1 MDIHAYS
8 QLGNQSRQDAL
19 LESARNQQVN
29 SDDEDNFG
37 MKLEQK
43 LGRSPEE
50 KDKRLKELAEDME
63 GMFLNMLVKEMRK
76 TVPKDGGLI
85 DGGQA
90 EEIWQQQLDS
100 RYSDVMAQNHEIGIA
115 EAIYEQ
121 MSAKV

>member
-8 QLGNQSRQDAL
+8 QLGIRSRQDAL
-19 LESARNQQVN
+19 LKNARNQQDN
-29 SDDEDNFG
+29 SESDEKFG

-43 LGRSPEE
+43 LGYTPEE
-50 KDKRLKELAEDME
+50 KDKRLKELAGSME
-63 GMFLNMLVKEMRK
+63 GMFVNLLVKEMRK
-76 TVPKDGGLI
+76 TVPKDAGLI
-85 DGGQA
+85 NGGQA

-100 RYSDVMAQNHEIGIA
+100 RYSDLLAQNHNLGLE